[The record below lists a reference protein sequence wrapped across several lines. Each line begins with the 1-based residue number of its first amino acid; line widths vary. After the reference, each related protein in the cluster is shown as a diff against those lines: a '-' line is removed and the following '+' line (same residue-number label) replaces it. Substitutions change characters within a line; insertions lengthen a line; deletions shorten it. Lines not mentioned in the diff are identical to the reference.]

1 MRLQDKIVVGLVWGL
16 IFFEAISF
24 LYLFAP
30 NLYQYI
36 GLYRRQNR
44 MLFLLEIPLFILV
57 VSILCVS
64 YYRST
69 IEPPGT
75 PNYLTVPSPH
85 NQNMSYAEEIE
96 DIKLYARA
104 ESEDK
109 KKRRKNRIKGQI
121 DFKEIEALNK
131 VSYCFKCD
139 VVK

>member
-1 MRLQDKIVVGLVWGL
+1 M
-16 IFFEAISF
+16 
-24 LYLFAP
+24 
-30 NLYQYI
+30 YQ
-36 GLYRRQNR
+36 QNR

-57 VSILCVS
+57 VSILCLS

-75 PNYLTVPSPH
+75 PNYLT
-85 NQNMSYAEEIE
+85 NMSYAEEIE

>member
-1 MRLQDKIVVGLVWGL
+1 
-16 IFFEAISF
+16 
-24 LYLFAP
+24 
-30 NLYQYI
+30 
-36 GLYRRQNR
+36 
-44 MLFLLEIPLFILV
+44 
-57 VSILCVS
+57 
-64 YYRST
+64 
-69 IEPPGT
+69 
-75 PNYLTVPSPH
+75 
-85 NQNMSYAEEIE
+85 MSYAEEIE